1 MLEKVSRRKKCRSG
15 KERGNSAKYVQVRE
29 QQARFSAGVS
39 QSSSTKVSGAEMIS
53 SN

>member
-15 KERGNSAKYVQVRE
+15 KERGNLAKYVQVRD

-39 QSSSTKVSGAEMIS
+39 QSSSSKVSGAAMIS